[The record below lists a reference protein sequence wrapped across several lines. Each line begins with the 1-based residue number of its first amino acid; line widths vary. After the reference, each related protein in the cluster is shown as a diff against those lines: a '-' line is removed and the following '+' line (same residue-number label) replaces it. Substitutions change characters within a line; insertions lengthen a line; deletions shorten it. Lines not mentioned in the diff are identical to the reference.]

1 MANEPSD
8 KTLQDEVENLKVL
21 RGDTKLFTV
30 NIASK
35 EDPKVPT
42 DLTGALIVFTAKKR
56 REDPDIDAVISLSVG
71 RGITITDSANG
82 QFQVKIPAATTNVL
96 EIRRYF
102 YDIQIDLQ
110 SGDRETPLL
119 GMLDVRGDI
128 TRT

>member
-8 KTLQDEVENLKVL
+8 KTLKDEVHNLKVI
-21 RGDTKLFTV
+21 RGDTKIFTV
-30 NIASK
+30 NITSK
-35 EDPKVPT
+35 ETKLPT
-42 DLTGALIVFTAKKR
+42 DLTGAAIVFTVKKR

-71 RGITITDSANG
+71 SGITVTDAAGG
-82 QFQVKIPAATTNVL
+82 QFQVKIPAADTNVL

-102 YDIQIDLQ
+102 YDIQIDLG
-110 SGDRETPLL
+110 SGDRETPVL

>member
-1 MANEPSD
+1 MANEPVD
-8 KTLQDEVENLKVL
+8 KTLQDQVQNLVVL
-21 RGDTKLFTV
+21 RGDTKIFTV

-35 EDPKVPT
+35 EDPKIPT
-42 DLTGALIVFTAKKR
+42 DLTGAVIAFTAKKR
-56 REDPDIDAVISLSVG
+56 REDLDVDAVISLSVG
-71 RGITITDSANG
+71 SGITITDASGG

-102 YDIQIDLQ
+102 YDIQIDLA